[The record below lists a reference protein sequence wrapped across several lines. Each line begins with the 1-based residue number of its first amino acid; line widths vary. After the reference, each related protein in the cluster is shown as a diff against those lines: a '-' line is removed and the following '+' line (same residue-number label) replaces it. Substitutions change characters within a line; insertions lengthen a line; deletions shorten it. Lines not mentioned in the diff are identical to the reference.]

1 LLKPISGRLR
11 AQWEMGIV
19 QAEEA
24 ASMSIEERKAK
35 FTFLYVGDQLHL
47 NPQVAKEAGI
57 VTEPLGEMVDSS
69 GASEEAAVDP
79 GSVREED
86 IPTKRRRR
94 TKRSS
99 SAENQEGD
107 PGTDKS
113 TPPKMAE
120 AEPKRGVGSP
130 AGRKKST
137 GSAPRSRKGDSAAQF
152 LVFCQKHRDE
162 VSIVMGSES
171 FVMPQD
177 FQI

>member
-1 LLKPISGRLR
+1 
-11 AQWEMGIV
+11 MGIV

-99 SAENQEGD
+99 FLR
-107 PGTDKS
+107 T
-113 TPPKMAE
+113 
-120 AEPKRGVGSP
+120 
-130 AGRKKST
+130 KKVIL
-137 GSAPRSRKGDSAAQF
+137 AQTRVH
-152 LVFCQKHRDE
+152 LQRWQRLNL
-162 VSIVMGSES
+162 SEE
-171 FVMPQD
+171 
-177 FQI
+177 